1 LIKKYPAFGMLFARY
16 QIVRGIFT
24 FREKIMADAAKKDEK
39 DEKEGEEQVPE
50 KKKSSALKWI
60 IIAVIAVFV
69 LGGGGAGAYFFLF
82 KAKSPSAEKKHAE
95 QAKPQVA
102 IFWPMDPFIVNL
114 IDNEGERYLKV
125 VMQLELSDQPVAD
138 ELNLLKP
145 KVRDNILD
153 LLSAKTYKEM
163 MDPIGKQRLR
173 EEIAFRASSYLTKGK
188 ILKVYFTE
196 FVIQ

>member
-1 LIKKYPAFGMLFARY
+1 M
-16 QIVRGIFT
+16 
-24 FREKIMADAAKKDEK
+24 EKIMADATKKDEK
-39 DEKEGEEQVPE
+39 DEKEGEEPIPE
-50 KKKSSALKWI
+50 KKKGSALKWI
-60 IIAVIAVFV
+60 IIAVIAVLV

-82 KAKSPSAEKKHAE
+82 KPKPVTAEKKQAE

-102 IFWPMDPFIVNL
+102 IFWPMEPFIVNL

-125 VMQLELSDQPVAD
+125 VMQLEVAD
-138 ELNLLKP
+138 QLTVEELNLLKP
-145 KVRDNILD
+145 KLRDSILD

-173 EEIAFRASSYLTKGK
+173 DEIVLRANGYLTKGK
-188 ILKVYFTE
+188 IVKVYFTE